1 MAYRPDRP
9 ADCQPHHAREGSTS
23 GRVGATWLFVL
34 LAALTIISRGISAE
48 AQAAVTQPS
57 ASRDSGD
64 PLLGSLS
71 FTSSDEPVEVTAR
84 SLEFDYRTRVLVYRG
99 DVIAKQGDVQLK
111 ADSLTLDLSRDEKS
125 DLRSV
130 VAEGNVHF
138 SKGDRRAT
146 AGRAV
151 YDQGKRLI
159 VLSRDAVLEDS
170 RGNVSGD
177 TVHVYLDEERTLIEG
192 GPGRVRAVLRPKD
205 ESTGEKR
212 AEETATGGET
222 P

>member
-1 MAYRPDRP
+1 MAYRPID
-9 ADCQPHHAREGSTS
+9 AHDLSTS
-23 GRVGATWLFVL
+23 PRLGLTWFAFL
-34 LAALTIISRGISAE
+34 LATLMIVSRGISAE
-48 AQAAVTQPS
+48 AQAAVTQPRV
-57 ASRDSGD
+57 SRESGD

-99 DVIAKQGDVQLK
+99 DVVAKQGDVQLK
-111 ADSLTLDLSRDEKS
+111 ADTLTLDLRRDEKS
-125 DLRSV
+125 GEKSELRSV

-151 YDQGKRLI
+151 YNQAKRLI
-159 VLSRDAVLEDS
+159 VLSDDAVLEDS

-192 GPGRVRAVLRPKD
+192 GSGRVRAVLRPKD
-205 ESTGEKR
+205 KSPGETAK
-212 AEETATGGET
+212 EETANGGGT